1 MQQMMSM
8 MGQMQKNGGK
18 MPNMN
23 MMQQMAARSGNM
35 GSLSRGPKEKK
46 KTKGRRR

>member
-1 MQQMMSM
+1 MQQMMQM
-8 MGQMQKNGGK
+8 MGQMQKNGGR

-23 MMQQMAARSGNM
+23 QMQQIARS
-35 GSLSRGPKEKK
+35 STLSKPKEKK